1 MSLISEITPQDAL
14 VYSTTF
20 LLSFIIFYIASYRL
34 PIFGKNKRIAI
45 VFSLLASL
53 FATYWGAEKIFLFL
67 SHFFSTNV
75 IILYILASF
84 VIIYGA
90 SKVAFVGKGKLAL
103 IFSLILLGILL
114 LPFLPQNFPSI
125 STTFIDFSELT
136 VPITFLVVIIIFG
149 FIISYLLKE

>member
-1 MSLISEITPQDAL
+1 MFDIAPQDAL

-20 LLSFIIFYIASYRL
+20 LLSFIVFYIVSYRL

-45 VFSLLASL
+45 IFSLLASL

-67 SHFFSTNV
+67 SQFFSTNV

-90 SKVAFVGKGKLAL
+90 SKVAFGRKGKLPL
-103 IFSLILLGILL
+103 VFSLILLTLLL
-114 LPFLPQNFPSI
+114 LPFLPQNFS
-125 STTFIDFSELT
+125 SNSATTFIDFSELT
-136 VPITFLVVIIIFG
+136 VPITFGVVIIIFG